1 MQESNLQLAKVE
13 MSFTYLQNEMI
24 LLLLLKAILWVKHYQ
39 IDRIEMNTVPLLLN
53 TSSKTNYNLS
63 GSEVVA
69 F

>member
-39 IDRIEMNTVPLLLN
+39 IDRIEMNTVPLLLI